1 MLLRPCCISWTPAPL
16 TLVACQVRVQLT
28 SLPPSPSA
36 YITGFVLAVLSHLQ
50 EGTRTGAIDPATAA
64 NLSASLMSGS
74 TTPLDAL
81 TQALGMGT
89 AAGAAPLVPGTLT
102 HDYEFAAVELVKPT
116 RMNKVGSRHEHDLH
130 GCGAA

>member
-1 MLLRPCCISWTPAPL
+1 MLCWL
-16 TLVACQVRVQLT
+16 
-28 SLPPSPSA
+28 
-36 YITGFVLAVLSHLQ
+36 LQ

-64 NLSASLMSGS
+64 SLSASLMSGN

-89 AAGAAPLVPGTLT
+89 AAGAPPVVPGTLT

-116 RMNKVGSRHEHDLH
+116 RMNKVGDCSRHALH
-130 GCGAA
+130 YGLCSGLLVFVPCAARRVSMAWHSMA